1 MSFSDIYLLWSE
13 SPAVSA
19 VIWSIIVIVLTY
31 LAREPMHKMIEA
43 FSGGARQAFQQAA
56 DALLGSSKKLADR
69 NREVLVAA
77 GMEASERLIE
87 REFSRI
93 DTIVH
98 RDLAEYPTLHR
109 KISDVV
115 TRIDED
121 YKTSS
126 EAPPEAPGWGKAIE
140 AVANI
145 QANKGDPMVGQ
156 VLQSI
161 HGSMEKSHQHVLEE
175 YRKSTRSRHMLLK
188 KMRPFWR
195 RMDGDLKQVN
205 QKVTGLLERAEVI
218 DSKME
223 DYENIVAQTDSAVRT
238 LSSSSLTQFFVAGF
252 VLAIAIGGAM
262 INFNLIA
269 RPMQEMVGGSAMLMG
284 YRTASIAAL
293 VIILVEV
300 AMGLFLMESLR
311 ITRLFPV
318 IGSMRDEM
326 RIRMIWITFGILLI
340 LASVE
345 SGLAYMREILSQ
357 DDAALRASLIEGG
370 SQVAVNA
377 QRWITTA
384 AQMGM
389 GFILPFALVFVA
401 IPLES
406 FIHSSRTVL
415 GMLGV
420 GILRGLSF
428 LLSLVANVSH
438 YIGQMLI
445 SIYDLFI
452 FIPLWIEGMVRGRE
466 QGESR
471 AAKKGFNPFAS
482 TGAAKE
488 V

>member
-1 MSFSDIYLLWSE
+1 MSFSDVYMLWSD
-13 SPAVSA
+13 SPAISA
-19 VIWSIIVIVLTY
+19 VIWSVIIMLLTY
-31 LAREPMHKMIEA
+31 LAREPMHKMFQA
-43 FSGGARQAFQQAA
+43 FAGGAKQAFQQAA
-56 DALLGSSKKLADR
+56 DALQGSSQKLADR

-115 TRIDED
+115 TKIDED
-121 YKTSS
+121 YKSSS
-126 EAPPEAPGWGKAIE
+126 EAPPEAPGWGKAID

-145 QANKGDPMVGQ
+145 QANKNDPMVGQ

-161 HGSMEKSHQHVLEE
+161 HGSMEKSHHHVLEE
-175 YRKSTRSRHMLLK
+175 YRKSSRARHMLLK

-195 RMDGDLKQVN
+195 RMDGDLKLVN
-205 QKVTGLLERAEVI
+205 EKVTGLLERSAVI
-218 DSKME
+218 DQQMD
-223 DYENIVAQTDSAVRT
+223 DYEKIVAKTDGAVRT
-238 LSSSSLTQFFVAGF
+238 LSSSSLTQFFIAGF
-252 VLAIAIGGAM
+252 VLAIAVGGAA

-269 RPMQEMVGGSAMLMG
+269 RPMQEMVGGSGMLMG
-284 YRTASIAAL
+284 FKTANIAAL

-326 RIRMIWITFGILLI
+326 RVKMIWITFSILLI

-345 SGLAYMREILSQ
+345 AGLAYMREILSQ

-370 SQVAVNA
+370 SAVAA
-377 QRWITTA
+377 SSQRWITTA

-406 FIHSSRTVL
+406 FIQSSRTVL
-415 GMLGV
+415 GMVGV
-420 GILRGLSF
+420 GLLRGLSF
-428 LLSLVANVSH
+428 LMSMFASGSH
-438 YIGQMLI
+438 YAGAALI
-445 SIYDLFI
+445 SIYDLII
-452 FIPLWIEGMVRGRE
+452 FLPLWIETMVKGRSNR
-466 QGESR
+466 ESGSG
-471 AAKKGFNPFAS
+471 KKGFSPFNSDAV
-482 TGAAKE
+482 KE

>member
-1 MSFSDIYLLWSE
+1 MMSFSEIYLLWSE
-13 SPAVSA
+13 SAALSA
-19 VIWSIIVIVLTY
+19 VIWSVILVLLAY
-31 LAREPMHKMIEA
+31 LAREPMHKMIDA
-43 FSGGARQAFQQAA
+43 FSGGAKQAFQQAA
-56 DALLGSSKKLADR
+56 DAVLGSSQKLSDR

-77 GMEASERLIE
+77 GREASERLIE

-115 TRIDED
+115 TCIDED
-121 YKTSS
+121 YKSSS

-175 YRKSTRSRHMLLK
+175 YRKSSRTRHMLLK

-205 QKVTGLLERAEVI
+205 ENVTGLLERSRVI
-218 DSKME
+218 DQKMDE
-223 DYENIVAQTDSAVRT
+223 YENIVAKTDGAVRT
-238 LSSSSLTQFFVAGF
+238 LSSSSLTQFFIAGF
-252 VLAIAIGGAM
+252 VLAIAVGGAI

-269 RPMQEMVGGSAMLMG
+269 RPMQEMVGGSGMIMG
-284 YRTASIAAL
+284 FRTANIAAL

-326 RIRMIWITFGILLI
+326 RVRMIWITFSILLM

-345 SGLAYMREILSQ
+345 AGLAYMREILSQ

-370 SQVAVNA
+370 SAVAA
-377 QRWITTA
+377 SSQRWITTA

-406 FIHSSRTVL
+406 FIQSSRTVL
-415 GMLGV
+415 GMTGV
-420 GILRGLSF
+420 GLLRGLAF
-428 LLSLVANVSH
+428 LLSLIANTSH
-438 YIGQMLI
+438 YAGLALI
-445 SIYDLFI
+445 SIYDLII
-452 FIPLWIEGMVRGRE
+452 FLPLWVEGIIRGKSDST
-466 QGESR
+466 G
-471 AAKKGFNPFAS
+471 KKGFHPFS
-482 TGAAKE
+482 SHAAKE
-488 V
+488 A

>member
-1 MSFSDIYLLWSE
+1 MSFSDVYMLWSD
-13 SPAVSA
+13 SPAISA
-19 VIWSIIVIVLTY
+19 VVWTIIVMLLTY

-43 FSGGARQAFQQAA
+43 FSSGAKQAFQQAA
-56 DALLGSSKKLADR
+56 DALQGSSQKLADR

-121 YKTSS
+121 HKSSS
-126 EAPPEAPGWGKAIE
+126 EAPPEAPGWGKAID

-156 VLQSI
+156 VLESI
-161 HGSMEKSHQHVLEE
+161 HGSMQKSHQHVLEE
-175 YRKSTRSRHMLLK
+175 YRKSSRTRHMLLK

-195 RMDGDLKQVN
+195 RLDGDLKQVDE
-205 QKVTGLLERAEVI
+205 KVTGLLERSAVI
-218 DSKME
+218 DQQMNE
-223 DYENIVAQTDSAVRT
+223 YENIVAKTDGAVRT
-238 LSSSSLTQFFVAGF
+238 LSSSSLTQFFIAGF
-252 VLAIAIGGAM
+252 VLAIAVGGAA

-269 RPMQEMVGGSAMLMG
+269 RPMQEMVGGSGMLMG
-284 YRTASIAAL
+284 FKTANIAAL

-326 RIRMIWITFGILLI
+326 RVRMIWITFSILLI

-345 SGLAYMREILSQ
+345 AGLAYMREILSQ

-370 SQVAVNA
+370 SAVTA
-377 QRWITTA
+377 SSQRWITTA

-406 FIHSSRTVL
+406 FIQSSRTVL
-415 GMLGV
+415 GMVGV
-420 GILRGLSF
+420 GLLRGVAF
-428 LLSLVANVSH
+428 LMSMIASGSH
-438 YIGQMLI
+438 YAGAALI
-445 SIYDLFI
+445 SIYDLII
-452 FIPLWIEGMVRGRE
+452 FMPLWIEGLIKGRTGSE
-466 QGESR
+466 
-471 AAKKGFNPFAS
+471 AKKGLNLFESHA
-482 TGAAKE
+482 TKE

>member
-1 MSFSDIYLLWSE
+1 MSFSDVYMLWSD
-13 SPAVSA
+13 SPAISA
-19 VIWSIIVIVLTY
+19 VIWSVIIMLLAY

-43 FSGGARQAFQQAA
+43 FSGGAKQAFQQAA
-56 DALLGSSKKLADR
+56 DALQGSSQKLADR

-115 TRIDED
+115 TKIDED
-121 YKTSS
+121 YKSSS
-126 EAPPEAPGWGKAIE
+126 EAPPEAPGWGKAID

-156 VLQSI
+156 VLESI

-175 YRKSTRSRHMLLK
+175 YRKSSRIRHMLLK

-195 RMDGDLKQVN
+195 RMDGDLKQVDE
-205 QKVTGLLERAEVI
+205 KVTGLLERSAVI
-218 DSKME
+218 DQQMDE
-223 DYENIVAQTDSAVRT
+223 YENIVAKTDGAVRT
-238 LSSSSLTQFFVAGF
+238 LSSSSLTQFFIAGF
-252 VLAIAIGGAM
+252 VLCIAIGGAA

-269 RPMQEMVGGSAMLMG
+269 RPMQEMVGGSGLLMG
-284 YRTASIAAL
+284 FKTANIAAL

-326 RIRMIWITFGILLI
+326 RVRMIWITFTILLI

-345 SGLAYMREILSQ
+345 AGLAYMREILSQ

-370 SQVAVNA
+370 SAVAA
-377 QRWITTA
+377 SSQRWITTA

-415 GMLGV
+415 GMMGV
-420 GILRGLSF
+420 GLLRGFSF
-428 LLSLVANVSH
+428 VMSMIANASH
-438 YIGQMLI
+438 YAGAALI
-445 SIYDLFI
+445 SIYDLII
-452 FIPLWIEGMVRGRE
+452 FMPLWIEGVVKGRIG
-466 QGESR
+466 GES
-471 AAKKGFNPFAS
+471 KKGLNLFDSRA
-482 TGAAKE
+482 TKE